1 MQDPVVVAPRT
12 RPFGDIA
19 DFYAALWSAVRET
32 AERWHLAIV
41 IEVARVIG
49 WFAIRTVAGADGRTY
64 LLWVI
69 AAGVLALVAPKSGLV
84 VFVATSVFFEPDSLA
99 RTLAPRELVVL
110 PLAVGVFIRIA
121 AERFRWR
128 PDLAIWIGLALAG
141 GTALGVVH
149 SSIVFDDAVA
159 LHAAQ
164 SWIGNMAAPIIVLV
178 AAAWT
183 ARTGSVRLLLVA
195 VGVAVVASIVAMIER
210 AAPGVVSLG
219 PFGWVGFWKT
229 FSDRLAGT
237 VPSPNALSAQ
247 LIVPTAVA
255 LAAVILARDL
265 RLKAA
270 GLSAAIP
277 LVVAHYLTFSRSP
290 LLGGYTLAVIVA
302 WRIRRWLGIAVLAAG
317 IAGAAAFLPAYL
329 QVRSQSAPEGA
340 VTPGSILVAS
350 DEYRFR
356 AWGAAI
362 SMWTA
367 APLTGQGYLAYKELG
382 DAFGDPVLGS
392 PHNEWLRL
400 FAEEGIV
407 VGVIGLLFIA
417 AVARAM
423 ARIPGWLGTGLLG
436 GWVAFVVAA
445 TFNNPFLFVRVT
457 TVAFAMIGVGLA
469 LSEQARAA
477 SAKPEA
483 VQSGDQQVPA
493 SPQAGEHHGDTAPAA
508 PDTVEFGTDPA
519 LD

>member
-1 MQDPVVVAPRT
+1 MVAPRT
-12 RPFGDIA
+12 RPLGDIA
-19 DFYAALWSAVRET
+19 DFYAAIWSAVRE
-32 AERWHLAIV
+32 AADRWRLAIV
-41 IEVARVIG
+41 VEVAMVLA

-64 LLWVI
+64 IAWVV

-121 AERFRWR
+121 ADRFRWR
-128 PDLAIWIGLALAG
+128 PDLTIWLGLALAG
-141 GTALGVVH
+141 GTALGVIH
-149 SSIVFDDAVA
+149 SSIVFDDVVA
-159 LHAAQ
+159 LHAAN

-183 ARTGSVRLLLVA
+183 ARSGSVRVLVVA
-195 VGVAVVASIVAMIER
+195 IVVAVVASIVSLIER
-210 AAPGVVSLG
+210 TAPGVVSLG
-219 PFGWVGFWKT
+219 PFEWVGFWKT
-229 FSDRLAGT
+229 FNGRLAGT

-255 LAAVILARDL
+255 VAAVILARDL

-270 GLSAAIP
+270 GLVATIP
-277 LVVAHYLTFSRSP
+277 MVIAHYLTFSRSP
-290 LLGGYTLAVIVA
+290 LLGGYVFAVIVG

-317 IAGAAAFLPAYL
+317 IVGAAVFLPAYL
-329 QVRSQSAPEGA
+329 QVRSQSALEGA

-350 DEYRFR
+350 DEFRFR

-362 SMWTA
+362 SMWME

-382 DAFGDPVLGS
+382 EAFGDPVLGS

-400 FAEEGIV
+400 FAEEGMV
-407 VGVIGLLFIA
+407 VGVIGLLFIV
-417 AVARAM
+417 AVARSL

-436 GWVAFVVAA
+436 GWAAFVVAA

-457 TVAFAMIGVGLA
+457 TIAFAMVGVGLA
-469 LSEQARAA
+469 LAEQARAA
-477 SAKPEA
+477 RATLEA
-483 VQSGDQQVPA
+483 VEPSDQPA
-493 SPQAGEHHGDTAPAA
+493 PVSNPAAEQDVEAAPAA
-508 PDTVEFGTDPA
+508 PATAESGTDPA

>member
-19 DFYAALWSAVRET
+19 DFYAAIWSAVRE
-32 AERWHLAIV
+32 AADRWRLPIV
-41 IEVARVIG
+41 VEVAMVLA

-64 LLWVI
+64 IAWVV

-121 AERFRWR
+121 ADRFRWR
-128 PDLAIWIGLALAG
+128 PDLAIWLAFALAG

-149 SSIVFDDAVA
+149 SWMAFDDVVA
-159 LHAAQ
+159 LHAAN

-183 ARTGSVRLLLVA
+183 SRSGSVRLLGVA
-195 VGVAVVASIVAMIER
+195 IVVAVVASIVSLIER
-210 AAPGVVSLG
+210 TAPGVVSLG
-219 PFGWVGFWKT
+219 PFEWVGFWKT
-229 FSDRLAGT
+229 FNGRLAGT

-255 LAAVILARDL
+255 VAAVILARDL
-265 RLKAA
+265 RVKAA
-270 GLSAAIP
+270 GLLAAIP
-277 LVVAHYLTFSRSP
+277 MLIAHYLTFSRSP
-290 LLGGYTLAVIVA
+290 LLGGYVFAVIVA
-302 WRIRRWLGIAVLAAG
+302 WRIRRLLGIAVLAAG
-317 IAGAAAFLPAYL
+317 VVAAVLFLPAYL
-329 QVRSQSAPEGA
+329 QVRSESAPEGA

-350 DEYRFR
+350 DALRFQ
-356 AWGAAI
+356 AWGAAGT
-362 SMWTA
+362 MFA
-367 APLTGQGYLAYKELG
+367 DAPLTGQGYLAYKELG
-382 DAFGDPVLGS
+382 EAYGDPVLGS

-407 VGVIGLLFIA
+407 VGAIGLLFIA
-417 AVARAM
+417 AVSRSM

-436 GWVAFVVAA
+436 GWAAFVVAA

-457 TVAFAMIGVGLA
+457 TIAFAMIGVGLA
-469 LSEQARAA
+469 LAEHARAA
-477 SAKPEA
+477 RAVPEA
-483 VQSGDQQVPA
+483 SEPGDQPA
-493 SPQAGEHHGDTAPAA
+493 PVSPETAGEGGETAPAA
-508 PDTVEFGTDPA
+508 PETVEFGTDPA